1 MPDYQVVNIGNKERK
16 EHPLLEKAMKI
27 IESSEFFRK
36 YGNPSKL
43 PYYGIDEYGPIWIHQ
58 TNSYGTKIMIHVKCP
73 SKIRTVDDAF
83 KYRQTPYYQELCNA
97 VTGLADYVNSQLGMK
112 LATRA
117 TMTANDHE
125 AMVYVDESM
134 LKNSN
139 NMNTIN
145 ESDIRKM
152 VSKALKRAIMENFER
167 EYRTKGSLNKKTLE
181 KNAGKSAEDIIAD
194 REQKAAETADYN
206 PDWDESAED
215 ILGRFHEDDT
225 YDDSS
230 AGGEY
235 QIDFDDPYFYMDGNR
250 VSADAIGNFH
260 NDFAIVKKDGKCNY
274 VDSNGELL
282 SKEMWFDACND
293 FEDGFGLVSKD
304 RKRNFIKDDGQLLL
318 DVWVDRAGDFLGGC
332 APVIINGERHEVDR
346 EGNIR

>member
-1 MPDYQVVNIGNKERK
+1 
-16 EHPLLEKAMKI
+16 MK
-27 IESSEFFRK
+27 
-36 YGNPSKL
+36 
-43 PYYGIDEYGPIWIHQ
+43 
-58 TNSYGTKIMIHVKCP
+58 
-73 SKIRTVDDAF
+73 
-83 KYRQTPYYQELCNA
+83 
-97 VTGLADYVNSQLGMK
+97 
-112 LATRA
+112 
-117 TMTANDHE
+117 
-125 AMVYVDESM
+125 
-134 LKNSN
+134 
-139 NMNTIN
+139 TIN
-145 ESDIRKM
+145 ENTIRQM
-152 VSKALKRAIMENFER
+152 VSKALKKAINEESSNTNYKGFRLPMRGYNFWKNRIDQAISKGLLNRSNMGEYQLAIDEWVKEHENGNYVGGVNENFEG

-181 KNAGKSAEDIIAD
+181 KQASNADKTSG
-194 REQKAAETADYN
+194 AAPLGGMEDYN

-215 ILGRFHEDDT
+215 ILSRFHEDDT

-235 QIDFDDPYFYMDGNR
+235 QIDFDDPYFYMDGKR